1 MERESG
7 SSCPLSI
14 EKTKVEGEE
23 GEKGRSAKEIE
34 YRCSPRLYVA
44 VDPIVAD
51 TRCARCDLY
60 FQEM

>member
-14 EKTKVEGEE
+14 EKTKVEEEE

-34 YRCSPRLYVA
+34 YRCSPLRGRRSDRGRYPMRAL
-44 VDPIVAD
+44 
-51 TRCARCDLY
+51 
-60 FQEM
+60 